1 MPKAKNN
8 GGNDRKE
15 RLMAGRTQFITQGPV
30 AYGEYAARVNVR
42 A

>member
-1 MPKAKNN
+1 MPKGKNN

-15 RLMAGRTQFITQGPV
+15 RLIAGRTQFITQGPV
-30 AYGEYAARVNVR
+30 AHGECAARVNVG